1 MFMIEIILKDKA
13 ILDKTQTELEFFKG
27 IKCHKKTPRLGTT
40 NRARLS
46 GEMMNMGWE
55 GRTA

>member
-1 MFMIEIILKDKA
+1 MIEIILKDKA